1 MQNEALNTAYRAAY
15 AKLEAI
21 HAADEQVCSR
31 FYAEFCELARR
42 DYDENRA
49 LYV

>member
-1 MQNEALNTAYRAAY
+1 MTNPALNAAYKTAY
-15 AKLEAI
+15 AKLESLQARG
-21 HAADEQVCSR
+21 EQVCSR